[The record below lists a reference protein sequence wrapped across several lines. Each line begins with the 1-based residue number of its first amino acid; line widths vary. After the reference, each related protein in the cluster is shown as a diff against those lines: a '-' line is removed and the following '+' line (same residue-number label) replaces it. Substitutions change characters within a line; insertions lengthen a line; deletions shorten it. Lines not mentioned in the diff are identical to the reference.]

1 MLNEINGE
9 HLSEDQLL
17 EFATGNEN
25 VQFQEHLDTCQQC
38 STTVREFLEVSNS
51 LKTINEEE
59 VPSVLEKRIFNSL
72 NLKRTRLVRI
82 LESPFLTTIIA
93 VVIIFLLYLVIG
105 TLITEQ

>member
-1 MLNEINGE
+1 MLNEIKSE

-17 EFATGNEN
+17 EFATGNGN
-25 VQFQEHLDTCQQC
+25 VKFQEHLDMCQQC
-38 STTVREFLEVSNS
+38 STTVSEFLEVSNS

-72 NLKRTRLVRI
+72 NLKRSRLVRI

-105 TLITEQ
+105 TLIAEQ